1 MALSA
6 VSGEGTLLECA
17 ASRPQIA
24 PPVRLRMKT
33 ANADTVA
40 ANKREGNRKI
50 ERRHFVAAGWEVL
63 FGFNQYSS
71 YQSGRT

>member
-1 MALSA
+1 
-6 VSGEGTLLECA
+6 
-17 ASRPQIA
+17 
-24 PPVRLRMKT
+24 MKT

-50 ERRHFVAAGWEVL
+50 ERRHFFAAGWEVL

-71 YQSGRT
+71 YQSGRI